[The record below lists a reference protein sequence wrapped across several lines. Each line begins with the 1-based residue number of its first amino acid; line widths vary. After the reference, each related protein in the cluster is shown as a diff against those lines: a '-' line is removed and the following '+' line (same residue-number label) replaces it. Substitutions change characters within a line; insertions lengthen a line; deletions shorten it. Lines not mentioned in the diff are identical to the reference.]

1 MEKRD
6 MALLIEVEDELHN
19 MDQVL
24 DTGGTGGNSDERD
37 SPFITIK

>member
-24 DTGGTGGNSDERD
+24 ERGVYQTG
-37 SPFITIK
+37 